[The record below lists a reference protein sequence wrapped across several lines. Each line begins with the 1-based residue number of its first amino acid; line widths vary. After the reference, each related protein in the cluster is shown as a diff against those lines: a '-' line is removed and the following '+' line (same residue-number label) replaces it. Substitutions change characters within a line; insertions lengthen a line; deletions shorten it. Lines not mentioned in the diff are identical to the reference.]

1 MAMTLLVL
9 LLKEEEKDWVLDYC
23 NGESVEEIFSR
34 FSKILEDLKSLGR
47 PIKSGEQPNSTRK
60 KKTVS
65 FKATIA
71 ESENEEE
78 EEEHDENIAMLSQ
91 IVTSMMGK
99 NRYSRRGRS
108 NFRKGRT
115 SNENDKNDGRC
126 YECGKY
132 GHIQADCPELK
143 KKLSKN
149 FQKKKSCGA
158 CSDEEEYDH
167 EEIANMCFMVTKEDS
182 NKDSDK
188 PELMAENEADEE
200 EDSDELCFMA
210 DKGTSE
216 VRLPSY
222 PNWYELQDFVDIA
235 LTEIE
240 KVLGEL
246 RKIQRE
252 KKDWALK
259 LEVCEIERDTLQ
271 DEVNELK
278 LQLNGLLKSTSH
290 SSVKSNQTVPHT
302 SLIRTRN
309 SLGCSYC
316 GSKTT
321 ADGLDGGTV
330 TFGDK
335 SKGNVI
341 GVEKVS
347 LSSTCDVDE
356 VYLVEEL
363 GYNLLSISQLCDD
376 DYEVRFKKHGWFI
389 EDESCKVILSG
400 NREKMFLLSVTWKA
414 LNFLTSSSQASNF
427 LSSSISPPFF
437 KEMAKTSKTVPQK
450 ETHSASRLATKA
462 KETVSRTGVDEPA
475 QEPPLKMFTLEG

>member
-1 MAMTLLVL
+1 M
-9 LLKEEEKDWVLDYC
+9 KD
-23 NGESVEEIFSR
+23 GESVEEIFSR

-316 GSKTT
+316 GNNGHNTNQIKDNSRWVWRPKSISQANTQKSNHSGPKQ
-321 ADGLDGGTV
+321 ACIPKNKLDGGTV

-376 DYEVRFKKHGWFI
+376 DYE
-389 EDESCKVILSG
+389 
-400 NREKMFLLSVTWKA
+400 
-414 LNFLTSSSQASNF
+414 NFLTSSSQASNF